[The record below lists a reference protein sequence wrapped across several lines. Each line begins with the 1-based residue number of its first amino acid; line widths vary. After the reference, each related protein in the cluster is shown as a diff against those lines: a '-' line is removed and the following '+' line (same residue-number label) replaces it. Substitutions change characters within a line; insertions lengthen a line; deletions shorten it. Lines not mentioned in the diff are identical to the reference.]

1 MENNMES
8 SLKTAHIQPSIIVFD
23 VFGTLVKIG
32 ERRFPYRNLMK
43 WLKQNGRK
51 PNPDDAKLIM
61 SYNLDFIEF
70 AMLLR
75 TDIPKQLL
83 KELKSDLNEELQSIV
98 LYEDTL
104 STLEEF
110 KKLGFKLALCSNLA
124 MPYGEVVSSL
134 LPTLDAYAW
143 SYEVGAI
150 KPEPQIYQYLIDQ
163 LGCHAKEVLFI
174 GDTPLADFSG
184 PNEFGMSA
192 RLIDRKNGQT
202 LADILVDIIR

>member
-1 MENNMES
+1 MES
-8 SLKTAHIQPSIIVFD
+8 SLKAAHIQPSIIVFD

-51 PNPDDAKLIM
+51 PKHDDAKLIM
-61 SYNLDFIEF
+61 SHNLDFTEL
-70 AMLLR
+70 AKLLR
-75 TDIPKQLL
+75 ADIPNELL
-83 KELKSDLNEELQSIV
+83 QELKSDLNKELQSIV

-104 STLEEF
+104 STLEEL

-143 SYEVGAI
+143 SYEVAAI
-150 KPEPQIYQYLIDQ
+150 KPEPKIYQSLIDQ
-163 LGCHAKEVLFI
+163 VDCQASEVLFI
-174 GDTPLADFSG
+174 GDTALADFTG
-184 PNEFGMSA
+184 PTTFGMSA
-192 RLIDRKNGQT
+192 RLINRNNNQT
-202 LADILVDIIR
+202 LAEVLNDIF

>member
-1 MENNMES
+1 MES
-8 SLKTAHIQPSIIVFD
+8 SLKAAHIQPSIIVFD

-51 PNPDDAKLIM
+51 PKHDDAKLIM
-61 SYNLDFIEF
+61 SHNLDFTEL
-70 AMLLR
+70 AKLLR
-75 TDIPKQLL
+75 ADIPNELL
-83 KELKSDLNEELQSIV
+83 QELKSDLNKELQSIV

-104 STLEEF
+104 STLEEL

-143 SYEVGAI
+143 SYEVAAI
-150 KPEPQIYQYLIDQ
+150 KPEPKIYQSLIDQ
-163 LGCHAKEVLFI
+163 VDCQASEVLFI
-174 GDTPLADFSG
+174 GDTALADFTG
-184 PNEFGMSA
+184 PTTFGMSA
-192 RLIDRKNGQT
+192 RLINRNNGQT
-202 LADILVDIIR
+202 LAEVLNDIL

>member
-1 MENNMES
+1 MES
-8 SLKTAHIQPSIIVFD
+8 SLKAAHIQPSIIVFD

-51 PNPDDAKLIM
+51 PKHDDAKLIM
-61 SYNLDFIEF
+61 SHNLDFTEL
-70 AMLLR
+70 AKLLR
-75 TDIPKQLL
+75 ADIPNELL
-83 KELKSDLNEELQSIV
+83 QELKSDLNKELQSIV

-104 STLEEF
+104 STLEEL

-124 MPYGEVVSSL
+124 MPYGKVVSSL
-134 LPTLDAYAW
+134 LPTLNAYAW

-150 KPEPQIYQYLIDQ
+150 KPESQIYQYLIDQ

-174 GDTPLADFSG
+174 GDTPLADFNG

-192 RLIDRKNGQT
+192 RLIDRKNGQK
-202 LADILVDIIR
+202 LADVLFDIIR

>member
-1 MENNMES
+1 MES
-8 SLKTAHIQPSIIVFD
+8 SLKAAHIQPSIIVFD

-143 SYEVGAI
+143 SYEVAAI
-150 KPEPQIYQYLIDQ
+150 KPEPKIYQSLIDQ
-163 LGCHAKEVLFI
+163 VDCQASEVLFI
-174 GDTPLADFSG
+174 GDTALADFTG
-184 PNEFGMSA
+184 PTTFGMSA
-192 RLIDRKNGQT
+192 RLINRNNGQT
-202 LADILVDIIR
+202 LAEVLNDIL

>member
-1 MENNMES
+1 MES
-8 SLKTAHIQPSIIVFD
+8 SLKAAHIQPSIIVFD

-61 SYNLDFIEF
+61 SHNLDFIEL

-104 STLEEF
+104 STLEEL

-143 SYEVGAI
+143 SYEVAVI
-150 KPEPQIYQYLIDQ
+150 KPEPKIYQSLIDQ
-163 LGCHAKEVLFI
+163 VDCQASEVLFI
-174 GDTPLADFSG
+174 EDTALADFTG
-184 PNEFGMSA
+184 PTTFGMSA
-192 RLIDRKNGQT
+192 RLINRNNGQT
-202 LADILVDIIR
+202 LAEVLNDIL